1 MRQYELFI
9 GWRYLRAKPFQ
20 TVMSII
26 GVVLG
31 IVVLVVAFSIWSG
44 LEDALRGRLLG
55 SEAHVVVWKA
65 GGSFRDYE
73 EFIDGTTDIQ
83 GVVAA
88 APTVVSPA
96 LLQSRTAKQ
105 RKAGAQVRGVDPM
118 RAGDV
123 ANISEYLNTRELRF
137 DREDLIREGRSRL
150 SEDDTVKGGIIVGS
164 GLARQLGVTVGDPV
178 LMYATFVEGPTGF
191 MPVMRNFVVIDIYH
205 SGLYEI
211 DAAVAYIDFTVAQD
225 VFDLP
230 GKATQVE
237 LRAENPEAAAGI
249 KQKIMERHGLLY
261 MPKTWQEMRGV
272 FFYWLRLEKIGAMII
287 FGAIVLVAG
296 FSIAIALVMLVRE
309 KTREIGILRAMG
321 ASAGGV
327 RGIFMLH
334 GTVIG
339 CVGVVLGTGLGLLI
353 CLLVV
358 RLDVPLPGDV
368 YQIEHV
374 PVALSWRFIVLVDA
388 LTLVMCWAMSLL
400 PATRAANL
408 HPVEALRYE

>member
-1 MRQYELFI
+1 VRQYELFI

-55 SEAHVVVWKA
+55 SEAHLVVWKA
-65 GGSFRDYE
+65 GGGFRDYE
-73 EFIDGTTDIQ
+73 EFIDLTAEIPGII
-83 GVVAA
+83 AA
-88 APTVVSPA
+88 APTVVSEV

-105 RKAGAQVRGVDPM
+105 RKAGAQVRGVDAA
-118 RAGDV
+118 RAGKV
-123 ANISEYLNTRELRF
+123 ANISEYLSSGELRF
-137 DREDLIREGRSRL
+137 DRDETIRAGRSRL
-150 SEDDTVKGGIIVGS
+150 SKDDTVKGGIIVGS
-164 GLARQLGVTVGDPV
+164 GLARKLGVTVGDPV
-178 LMYATFVEGPTGF
+178 LMYATFVKGPTGY
-191 MPVMRNFVVIDIYH
+191 MPVMRNFVVVDIYQ

-211 DAAVAYIDFTVAQD
+211 DAAVAYIDFSVAQD

-230 GKATQVE
+230 GVATQVE
-237 LRAENPEAAAGI
+237 LRAGDPDAAAGI
-249 KQKIMERHGLLY
+249 KREILERHGLLY
-261 MPKTWQEMRGV
+261 IPKTWQEMRGV

-321 ASAGGV
+321 AGARGV

-339 CVGVVLGTGLGLLI
+339 VMGVVVGTGLGLLI
-353 CLLVV
+353 CALVV

-374 PVALSWRFIVLVDA
+374 PVALSWRFILLVDA
-388 LTLVMCWAMSLL
+388 LTLVMCWLMSLL
-400 PATRAANL
+400 PATRAAKL